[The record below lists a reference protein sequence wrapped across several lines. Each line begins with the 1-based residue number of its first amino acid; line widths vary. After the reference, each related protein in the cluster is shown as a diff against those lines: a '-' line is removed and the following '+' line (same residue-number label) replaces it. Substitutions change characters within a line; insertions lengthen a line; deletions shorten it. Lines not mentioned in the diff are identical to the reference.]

1 MLKSGSNE
9 TISLNEIS
17 DYTYTIVALYMIIV
31 GFMSVV
37 LNATAAFVLMTKIK
51 GSSAQTHILFSL
63 MVSDALCTAISA
75 PLTIHANLANS
86 WSMGQNA
93 CAFYGFVTFSA
104 GLSSI
109 YHLLLLSA
117 ERFIAVV
124 YPFRSETLLRPGN
137 LNMAIA
143 LSWLLA
149 IAVASM
155 PFFGWSSYKIE
166 GIGTSCAVDIFPNTI
181 NSISYS
187 LFILLIGYVAPM
199 CVIVFC
205 NTRFLKEV
213 HKLTKNTGSRR
224 TNAIDRRQNAALVEE
239 DKRLRKQ
246 MCFLVCT
253 LILSFNMAWLPYAV
267 ITLFG
272 LARGSPF
279 DNLLICS
286 IPSYFAKSYS
296 VYDPVIYFILDK
308 KFRSSLFHCLRKKE
322 RGQDKSKVVGDFQ
335 EMLDAP
341 FVTLGKA

>member
-1 MLKSGSNE
+1 MLKSGNNE
-9 TISLNEIS
+9 TLSLNGIS
-17 DYTYTIVALYMIIV
+17 DQTYTIVALYMIIV
-31 GFMSVV
+31 GFLGVV
-37 LNATAAFVLMTKIK
+37 LNAAAAFVLMTKIK
-51 GSSAQTHILFSL
+51 SSSAQTHILFSL
-63 MVSDALCTAISA
+63 MVSDALCTAIST
-75 PLTIHANLANS
+75 PFTIHANLTNS
-86 WSMGQNA
+86 WNMGQNA

-109 YHLLLLSA
+109 YHLLLLST

-124 YPFRSETLLRPGN
+124 YPFRSERLLRPCN
-137 LNMAIA
+137 LNVSIA
-143 LSWLLA
+143 LSWVLA
-149 IAVASM
+149 IIVASM

-187 LFILLIGYVAPM
+187 IFILLIGYVAPM
-199 CVIVFC
+199 CAIVFC
-205 NTRFLKEV
+205 NARFLKEV
-213 HKLTKNTGSRR
+213 HRLTKNTGSSR
-224 TNAIDRRQNAALVEE
+224 TNAIGRRANAALIEE

-308 KFRSSLFHCLRKKE
+308 KFRSSLFRCLRKE
-322 RGQDKSKVVGDFQ
+322 NRGQDRSNEVGDFQ
-335 EMLDAP
+335 EMLDVP
-341 FVTLGKA
+341 FVTVGEA